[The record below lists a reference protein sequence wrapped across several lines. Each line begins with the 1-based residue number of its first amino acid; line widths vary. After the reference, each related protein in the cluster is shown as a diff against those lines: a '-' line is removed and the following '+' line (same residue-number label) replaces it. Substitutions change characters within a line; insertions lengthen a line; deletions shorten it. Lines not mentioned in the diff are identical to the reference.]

1 MKKWQFWVSVLLSL
15 CSLAAVLCLILFGRG
30 NQSLQIELQKQ
41 QEVISKGT
49 FSQQVGNSL
58 LRDMAAVAG
67 KNANI
72 KNILVMHGYAQG
84 ALEGPAAVTPSARG
98 SSK

>member
-15 CSLAAVLCLILFGRG
+15 GSLVAVVCLILFGRE
-30 NQSLQIELQKQ
+30 NQGLQIELQKQ

-49 FSQQVGNSL
+49 FSQQIGSSL
-58 LRDMAAVAG
+58 LRDMVAVAG

-72 KNILVMHGYAQG
+72 KNILVMHGYAKG
-84 ALEGPAAVTPSARG
+84 ANEGPAAVTPPAKG